1 MHPWLR
7 AVVQMAA
14 VLPRSLV
21 RSACYAAVVG
31 ESSFSNE
38 K

>member
-1 MHPWLR
+1 MHLGLR
-7 AVVQMAA
+7 AAVQMAA

-31 ESSFSNE
+31 ECSFSYE